1 MLITMQ
7 YQSDIFIT
15 DELQLHYA
23 ELCNALYERELA
35 QLASSTSTDAKRLKR
50 RLNGLSYLIRRAAR
64 VMLQPQG
71 PLQLDPHNASWQYKQ
86 GAKNPEAKVSVE
98 QAQTWLQSNKAMGEV
113 VPVSIQELGC
123 EHVELDSIDRI
134 DSDNHRLHLNKNGWF
149 SLTGLAEQNTPLQQ
163 KRIVKPTKL
172 ILAAACCGHR
182 WDHKG
187 KSQPRTLT
195 LREIMLTTSVKWR

>member
-1 MLITMQ
+1 MQ
-7 YQSDIFIT
+7 HQSDIFVT

-23 ELCNALYERELA
+23 ELCNALYERELT
-35 QLASSTSTDAKRLKR
+35 QLAANTSTDVRRLKS

-86 GAKNPEAKVSVE
+86 TSKNPEHKSSTE
-98 QAQTWLQSNKAMGEV
+98 QTQSWLQSHRHIGEIV
-113 VPVSIQELGC
+113 TLSIQELGYQ
-123 EHVELDSIDRI
+123 HIELDSIDRV
-134 DSDNHRLHLNKNGWF
+134 DAGNGRLHLNKHGWF
-149 SLTGLAEQNTPLQQ
+149 NQHGVAEQDTALQQ
-163 KRIVKPTKL
+163 KRILKPSKL
-172 ILAAACCGHR
+172 IWVSACCGHR

-195 LREIMLTTSVKWR
+195 LREIMLTTSIKWR